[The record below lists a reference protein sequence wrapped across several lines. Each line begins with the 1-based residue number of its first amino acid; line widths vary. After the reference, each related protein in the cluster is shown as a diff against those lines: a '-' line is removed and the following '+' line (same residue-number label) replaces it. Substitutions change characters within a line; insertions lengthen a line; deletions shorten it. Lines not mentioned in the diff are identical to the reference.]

1 LTFLAIQRPGISR
14 YCGVCGKEY
23 LSEEINQLER
33 VSTLDES
40 GESALDGTPNTKGLA
55 QALLEAAM
63 GAEREDRALIPT
75 GGKRVPDTPIA
86 REPIGIMETQ
96 SSLAS
101 LLFAA
106 CDVCVYCGGK
116 FRTDGTV

>member
-1 LTFLAIQRPGISR
+1 MRPRISK

-23 LSEEINQLER
+23 LSEDINQLEEQN
-33 VSTLDES
+33 TLGK
-40 GESALDGTPNTKGLA
+40 GEGNGQNKIANTRGLA

-63 GAEREDRALIPT
+63 EVETEERAPLSLEGDGAPDAAIERESAS
-75 GGKRVPDTPIA
+75 K
-86 REPIGIMETQ
+86 MERQ
-96 SSLAS
+96 ISLAS

-116 FRTDGTV
+116 FCRDGTI